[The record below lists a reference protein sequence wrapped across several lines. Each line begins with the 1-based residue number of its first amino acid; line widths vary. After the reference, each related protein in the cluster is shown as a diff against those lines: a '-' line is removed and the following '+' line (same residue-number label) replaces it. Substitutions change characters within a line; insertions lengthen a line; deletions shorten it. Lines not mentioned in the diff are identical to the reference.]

1 MKNSTIGILV
11 SILLVVS
18 GCGGTKSD
26 VVIVSKTLKKEVS
39 VSTAVPG
46 EFGDFSPASSNI
58 FWVEGMVKND
68 SKEDLKNVEL
78 GFKCTDGTKTVLFS
92 VDIPSIPAGK
102 TIPYKT
108 RIMESRVELR
118 LLDEDPDIRV
128 R

>member
-1 MKNSTIGILV
+1 MKKISIGVLV
-11 SILLVVS
+11 ISLLSVW
-18 GCGGTKSD
+18 GCGGKKSD

-58 FWVEGMVKND
+58 FWVEGEVRND
-68 SKEDLKNVEL
+68 SKEELKNVEL
-78 GFKCTDGTKTVLFS
+78 GFKCTDGAKTVLFS
-92 VDIPSIPAGK
+92 VIIPSIPTGK

-128 R
+128 P